1 MRWVVILLT
10 TLLAGC
16 ASLGERSSAAEETA
30 RSFLQAVT
38 DGDGAAACGALA
50 PETEAEIDAPCEQNI
65 LSEALTAPSTV
76 AESRVYGQSAL
87 VRFEDDA
94 VFLAVFRD
102 GWRVVA
108 AGCTPRGERP
118 YDCRIQGG

>member
-1 MRWVVILLT
+1 MRWAVILLT

-30 RSFLQAVT
+30 RSFLQAVA

-50 PETEAEIDAPCEQNI
+50 PETEAEIDAPCEQSI
-65 LSEALTAPSTV
+65 LSEALTAPSPV
-76 AESRVYGQSAL
+76 ADSRVYGQSAL
-87 VRFEDDA
+87 VTFADDA

-108 AGCTPRGERP
+108 AGCTSRGERP